1 MLSLAVY
8 DFNDRRKDNEL
19 GVANFTLQSLEQQPE
34 HLGLATPVM
43 LQGKERGF
51 LNYDVRVR
59 AGSLC

>member
-8 DFNDRRKDNEL
+8 DYNDRRKDNEL
-19 GVANFTLQSLEQQPE
+19 GVANFTLQSLETQPE

-51 LNYDVRVR
+51 LNYDVRPIR
-59 AGSLC
+59 RGKP